1 MNIKQKILFPV
12 LFLIL
17 SFSTAIFYDVSTT
30 YAWCDNLNASTKDQC
45 VYDNYD
51 NLDDKRGVDQ
61 AKYLEWVNS
70 CFGTNT
76 GGGIITDKADGGE
89 CANAVTNCMRYAV
102 NLDKCGDSELT
113 AKWASK
119 GCNGGRGT
127 SESPSCAA
135 GANKNEFT
143 DKDKAVIDKAV
154 QNCTQNQGQ
163 QQKNLEDCKKSVEQS
178 VKSCKEKQGMTSA
191 GGYDDRKNLDINAY
205 QKCINDGMLTTSKDK
220 AECEGRGGV
229 WNSTNGPIVGSRCSA
244 PKSAD
249 PKTTCDDGSTP
260 GADGKCADGSTP
272 GKKTAEQPSGS
283 YKGTQT
289 QNCGKAQTNILSC
302 DKDSSGSEVIGY
314 ILKAILMIMSVGVG
328 ILAVGGIVYG
338 AILYSS
344 AQDNAAQTKKAIEV
358 IINTVIGLLLY
369 IFMYSILN
377 WLVPGGVF
385 L

>member
-12 LFLIL
+12 LFLVL

-61 AKYLEWVNS
+61 TKYLEWVNG

-76 GGGIITDKADGGE
+76 GGLISDKADGGE

-102 NLDKCGDSELT
+102 NLDKCGDNEQT
-113 AKWASK
+113 AKWASDN
-119 GCNGGRGT
+119 CNGGRGT
-127 SESPSCAA
+127 SGSPSCAT
-135 GANKNEFT
+135 GVNQSEFT
-143 DKDKAVIDKAV
+143 DKDKSVVDKAV

-178 VKSCKEKQGMTSA
+178 VKACKEKQGITSPLS
-191 GGYDDRKNLDINAY
+191 YSDRNKLDINAY
-205 QKCINDGMLTTSKDK
+205 QKCINDGMLSSSKDQ

-229 WNSTNGPIVGSRCSA
+229 WNGTIGPVSGSRCAA
-244 PKSAD
+244 PPTPAA
-249 PKTTCDDGSTP
+249 TCADGSKP
-260 GADGKCADGSTP
+260 GADGKCADGSKP
-272 GKKTAEQPSGS
+272 GENPPNKPTGSGGS
-283 YKGTQT
+283 TTGGT
-289 QNCGKAQTNILSC
+289 CGKAKTNILSC
-302 DKDSSGSEVIGY
+302 TGDGATAIGDVLKT
-314 ILKAILMIMSVGVG
+314 ILTIMSIGVG
-328 ILAVGGIVYG
+328 ILAVAGIVYG

-369 IFMYSILN
+369 VFMYAILN
-377 WLVPGGVF
+377 WLIPGGV